1 MLSMTGYA
9 HLIKKYNNR
18 KWEISVSTVNNR
30 FLDVSVYLP
39 VNDSLLDEK
48 VRDFVKEKITRGKV
62 NVKISW
68 EVIDDTNALVK
79 LNQHVLKKCYSECKA
94 FSKKMGIKNDVSMK
108 DLVGLQFAW
117 TFHGKDE
124 ANVSDE
130 FLNSFIKE
138 AMNKLFVSRHKEGER
153 LKKKIASYINE
164 IKSNVSI
171 LRKIRNEQIKELNQK
186 LKTKLNEV
194 KNTSDAGEKNVIE
207 REINYMILKG
217 DIEEELVRLESHI
230 EEFKKVINLNEPIG
244 KKIGFLVQE
253 LTRECNT
260 IGDKLM
266 HVKGKH
272 TALNNKMLLEKIREQ
287 SLNIE

>member
-9 HLIKKYNNR
+9 HLIKRYNNR
-18 KWEISVSTVNNR
+18 KWEISISTVNNR

-39 VNDSLLDEK
+39 VNDNLLEEK
-48 VRDFVKEKITRGKV
+48 IKQFVNEKITRGKV

-68 EVIDDTNALVK
+68 EILDDTNASVK
-79 LNQHVLKKCYSECKA
+79 LNQDVLKKCYSECNS
-94 FSKKMGIKNDVSMK
+94 FSKKIGIKNDITMK
-108 DLVGLQFAW
+108 DLVSLSFAW

-124 ANVSDE
+124 SKVSEE

-138 AMNKLFVSRHKEGER
+138 ALNKLYVSRNKEGER
-153 LKKKIASYINE
+153 LKKKIVSYINE
-164 IKSNVSI
+164 IKVNVVV
-171 LRKIRNEQIKELNQK
+171 LRKIRNSQTKELNKK
-186 LKTKLNEV
+186 LKTKLTEIRN
-194 KNTSDAGEKNVIE
+194 SPDAGEKNAIE

-230 EEFKKVINLNEPIG
+230 EEFRKVIILNEPIG